1 MLKRFIFVLCFCLHT
16 VVFAGDPVVDF
27 VQNLTDDIIENVLV
41 KKMSK
46 EDRLAE
52 FKKEFTAA
60 LDLRS
65 IGQFVLGRYWK
76 TSDKKT
82 QDDFLTAFVDFATQS
97 WADKFDLYTGQDIQF
112 TGVRTAAGNQYY
124 VNSQIMNNPP
134 VEVVWRV
141 REKNGA
147 YRIVDIVVEGVSMAM
162 SYRSEY
168 ASFLQQKG
176 GDVSALTAELIQ
188 KTADLQK
195 TQGKE
200 SK

>member
-1 MLKRFIFVLCFCLHT
+1 MLKRFIFLLCFCVHT
-16 VVFAGDPVVDF
+16 MVFAGEPVVDF
-27 VQNLTDDIIENVLV
+27 VQNLTDNIIENVLE
-41 KKMSK
+41 KKLSK
-46 EDRLAE
+46 EERLKE

-82 QDDFLTAFVDFATQS
+82 QDDFLTAFVDFAAQS

-141 REKNGA
+141 REKSGS
-147 YRIVDIVVEGVSMAM
+147 YKIVDIVVEGVSMAM

-195 TQGKE
+195 EQGKE